1 MRNHDGSKTAHD
13 LRFDVP
19 LYTLTEA
26 SKYLIVPRSTL
37 QTWADGY
44 ERRLEA
50 RSVVKG
56 QPIITALPQER
67 AGHARLPFVGV
78 AEAYV
83 LAAFRRAGVPMQRI
97 RPSIDWLLRNVGP
110 HALASRDFY
119 TDGAEVLWD
128 FAQRSGEGSPDD
140 EFVKHLIVPRSGQYV
155 FKDIVQHYLKQIR
168 FENDKYAK
176 VIRLPQYG
184 VDPSRGYGQAIF
196 DASSARV
203 ADALGPLRAG
213 ETFKAVAADYV
224 VSEKE
229 SRSECSSVAQAVFWY
244 IPRGLVPRG
253 GAVAQSV
260 ERSIANRDA
269 GVRVPL
275 AH

>member
-1 MRNHDGSKTAHD
+1 M
-13 LRFDVP
+13 
-19 LYTLTEA
+19 
-26 SKYLIVPRSTL
+26 
-37 QTWADGY
+37 
-44 ERRLEA
+44 
-50 RSVVKG
+50 VKA

-67 AGHARLPFVGV
+67 AGYARLPFVGV

-110 HALASRDFY
+110 HALASRDLY

-140 EFVKHLIVPRSGQYV
+140 EVVKHLIVPRSGQYV

-176 VIRLPQYG
+176 MIRLPQYG
-184 VDPSRGYGQAIF
+184 EANVVLDPSRGYGQAIF
-196 DASSARV
+196 DASGARV

-213 ETFKAVAADYV
+213 ETFKAVAADYG
-224 VSEKE
+224 VSEKDL
-229 SRSECSSVAQAVFWY
+229 RTALDA
-244 IPRGLVPRG
+244 
-253 GAVAQSV
+253 
-260 ERSIANRDA
+260 IAA
-269 GVRVPL
+269 
-275 AH
+275 